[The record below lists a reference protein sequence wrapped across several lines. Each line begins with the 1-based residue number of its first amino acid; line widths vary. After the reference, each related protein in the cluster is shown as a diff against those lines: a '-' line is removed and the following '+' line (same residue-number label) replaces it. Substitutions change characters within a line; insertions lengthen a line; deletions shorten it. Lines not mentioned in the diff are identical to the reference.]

1 MQKQI
6 IKVGMADLATG
17 RAPDILTTL
26 GLGSCVGIAIYDK
39 VQRIGGLAHIMLPD
53 SSQINNQENK
63 AKFANTAIPILI
75 SDMLRQGA
83 LKKNLVAKIAG
94 GAHMFQFQNM
104 DSMMRIG
111 SRNSS
116 AVIEILGQEGIP
128 IVAQDVGGNYG
139 RTVELDTATGIF
151 KIKTIGQGIKEI

>member
-1 MQKQI
+1 
-6 IKVGMADLATG
+6 MADLATG